1 MKNSPAQLR
10 AQPKGT
16 SINTDHN
23 TDRSNG
29 LNLDTLIGAS
39 SPYNRRRFLQAASLL
54 VLGGAATA
62 VVGAQADAATKK
74 TTKKATTTKKTTRVV
89 TTATTL
95 VKATSDAANVSIPTE
110 TGGPYPG
117 DGSNGANVLTQKG
130 VVRSDIRSSFG
141 SSSTVAAGVPL
152 TIRLNVRS
160 VANAKPLTGSAVYI
174 WHCDAN
180 GNYSMYSR
188 AAVNENYLRGVQEV
202 DANGAVTFTSIFPA
216 AYDGRWPHIHF
227 EVYPSLASAT
237 TAANAIKTSQLA
249 FPEDVSRLVYAD
261 SRYPSSAANL
271 SRTSLSSDMVFRD
284 GWTQQLA
291 TMTGDVANGFT
302 ASLNFAV

>member
-1 MKNSPAQLR
+1 M
-10 AQPKGT
+10 
-16 SINTDHN
+16 NTDLN
-23 TDRSNG
+23 NG
-29 LNLDTLIGAS
+29 LNLDSLNGAS
-39 SPYNRRRFLQAASLL
+39 SPYNRRRFLQTAGLL

-74 TTKKATTTKKTTRVV
+74 TTKKATTTKKTTAAA
-89 TTATTL
+89 TATTL

-152 TIRLNVRS
+152 TVKLVVRS
-160 VANAKPLTGSAVYI
+160 AATAKPLTGAAVYL

-180 GNYSMYSR
+180 GNYSLYSS
-188 AAVNENYLRGVQEV
+188 AVVNENYLRGVQEV

-227 EVYPSLASAT
+227 EVYPTLASAT

-249 FPEDVSRLVYAD
+249 FPEDVSKLVYAD

-284 GWTQQLA
+284 GWSHQLA
-291 TMTGDVANGFT
+291 TVTGDVTNGFT
-302 ASLNFAV
+302 AALNFAV

>member
-1 MKNSPAQLR
+1 MNTNS
-10 AQPKGT
+10 
-16 SINTDHN
+16 
-23 TDRSNG
+23 G
-29 LNLDTLIGAS
+29 LNLDTLTGES

-62 VVGAQADAATKK
+62 VVGTTADAATKK
-74 TTKKATTTKKTTRVV
+74 TTKKTTTTKKATATTVA
-89 TTATTL
+89 TATTL

-152 TIRLNVRS
+152 TVKLNVRS
-160 VANAKPLTGSAVYI
+160 VSTAKPLTGAAVYI

-180 GNYSMYSR
+180 GRYSMYSQ
-188 AAVNENYLRGVQEV
+188 AVVNENYLRGVQEV

-237 TAANAIKTSQLA
+237 TAANAVKTSQLA
-249 FPEDVSRLVYAD
+249 FPEDISKLVYAD
-261 SRYPSSAANL
+261 ARYPNSASNL

-291 TMTGDVANGFT
+291 TVTGDVSNGF
-302 ASLNFAV
+302 AAALNFAV